1 MISVRTRKNEFSGVV
16 KTNFIERSTNRT
28 VSPYPGGTGGGC
40 GGDGQDGN
48 IDIRLIRWEDTVA
61 NIILGTEPNAPLD
74 YASVL
79 ELRHPIVSII
89 GGREG
94 QLERIERNE

>member
-1 MISVRTRKNEFSGVV
+1 M
-16 KTNFIERSTNRT
+16 
-28 VSPYPGGTGGGC
+28 
-40 GGDGQDGN
+40 
-48 IDIRLIRWEDTVA
+48 WEDTVA